1 MWEEEYVRRRK
12 EYARLWILLF
22 IAGFIAGILYRNF
35 TYKDYSDSGT
45 IFNEYFIQQFAGA
58 EIVAKE
64 YMKYIIRE
72 RMTPLICI
80 CILGCLKWK
89 KVFTSLFVSW
99 TGFLL
104 GILFVSAIIWQ
115 GAKGVFLCMVLLFP
129 HMLFY
134 ALAYGIVL
142 CYFYSCPEGCWNLKK
157 TVSVIL
163 SLAVGVVLETYVTP
177 WLLHL
182 IYVIYSR

>member
-1 MWEEEYVRRRK
+1 MREEEYVRRKK

-22 IAGFIAGILYRNF
+22 VAGFIAGILYRNL

-45 IFNEYFIQQFAGA
+45 IFNEYFMQQFAGI

-64 YMKYIIRE
+64 YMKYIIGE
-72 RMTPLICI
+72 RLTPLICI

-89 KVFTSLFVSW
+89 KVLTSLFVSW

-104 GILFVSAIIWQ
+104 GVLVVSAIIWQ
-115 GAKGVFLCMVLLFP
+115 GAKGVLLCMAILFP

-134 ALAYGIVL
+134 VLAYCIVL
-142 CYFYSCPEGCWNLKK
+142 SYFYSYPESSWNLKK
-157 TVSVIL
+157 TMVVVL
-163 SLAVGVVLETYVTP
+163 SLAVGIVLESYVTP
-177 WLLHL
+177 WLLRL
-182 IYVIYSR
+182 IYL